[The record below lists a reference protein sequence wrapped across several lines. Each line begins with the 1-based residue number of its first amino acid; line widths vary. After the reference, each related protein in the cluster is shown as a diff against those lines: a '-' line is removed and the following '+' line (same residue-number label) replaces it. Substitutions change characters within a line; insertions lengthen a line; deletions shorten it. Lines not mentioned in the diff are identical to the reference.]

1 MLISSPLSGMV
12 YLAFPFVSFVTLL
25 HFFPSNWQPYSPANP
40 ACFWGEVGISD
51 LQWLMK
57 LLKLC
62 QLLCEFDVFLV
73 ILRIAL
79 AFLRIA
85 FFIRIF
91 SWNFLQ
97 HSNFSYKVIK
107 NMIAEAKEKK
117 HHLLQQFFGNLF
129 TEVSNKSL
137 YLLHHTF
144 WQSWAVPSGMPYI
157 SYR

>member
-1 MLISSPLSGMV
+1 MLVSSPLSGIV
-12 YLAFPFVSFVTLL
+12 YFPFPCVSFVTLL
-25 HFFPSNWQPYSPANP
+25 HFFPSNWHPYSPASP
-40 ACFWGEVGISD
+40 ACFWGEVAIFD

-62 QLLCEFDVFLV
+62 QFLCEFDVFLV

-97 HSNFSYKVIK
+97 HSNFSYKVI
-107 NMIAEAKEKK
+107 
-117 HHLLQQFFGNLF
+117 
-129 TEVSNKSL
+129 SKSL
-137 YLLHHTF
+137 KNIIYLGSALAIFLLKYLTSLCICFTIHF
-144 WQSWAVPSGMPYI
+144 GSLGQFLPECLI
-157 SYR
+157 